1 MTVSTSTNKISY
13 TISSSTNSFA
23 FNFPI
28 FSTGDLRVIRVSSAG
43 VETVLTLSTHYSVS
57 AATNPND
64 PTPWPNGGTVTTVS
78 SYSDGQIIIKREL
91 AFTQGTSLPASGSF
105 PSKNVEAASDRA
117 VMLLQQLNEQVAR
130 AFVLAESDTT
140 NPVLPTATERAS
152 KFLAFDA
159 SGNLTVATGSAG
171 DSGLVVTAFI
181 ETLLDDANAA
191 AARATLGAQQDVI
204 TTRGDVVR
212 GSSSGVAERLA
223 VGAAGLALVSDGTD
237 AAFGRPYGIVQI
249 ATGVS
254 VSLGSTT
261 TAIPFDNTIPQ
272 QTGEGAEVITVAITP
287 THASNRLLIHFEALA
302 AGSTASNAT
311 IALFQDSGA
320 DAIAATAFYCP
331 GANLPVP
338 AVLTHEMAAG
348 GTSAITFKIRMGP
361 VSGTLAWNGTPGGG
375 GLYGGLPAARLTVL
389 EVKSN
394 G

>member
-13 TISSSTNSFA
+13 TITTSTNSFA

-28 FSTGDLRVIRVSSAG
+28 FSTGDLRVIRVSAAG

-57 AATNPND
+57 AATNPLD
-64 PTPWPNGGTVTTVS
+64 PTPWPSGGTVTTVS
-78 SYSDGQIIIKREL
+78 SYSDGQIIIKRDL

-171 DSGLVVTAFI
+171 DSGLVVTSYI
-181 ETLLDDANAA
+181 ETLLDDSSAS
-191 AARATLGAQQDVI
+191 AARTTLGAQADVI
-204 TTRGDVVR
+204 TTRGDVIR
-212 GSSSGVAERLA
+212 GSSSGAAERLA

-237 AAFGRPYGIVQI
+237 AAFGRPYGIVQMV
-249 ATGVS
+249 AAAQS
-254 VSLGSTT
+254 AHNSLSTV
-261 TAIPFDNTIPQ
+261 IPLDDTIPQ
-272 QTGEGAEVITVAITP
+272 SSEGTQVISAAITP
-287 THASNRLLIHFEALA
+287 THASNTLLVEFQGWG
-302 AGSTASNAT
+302 AGSTTNIAGVC
-311 IALFQDSGA
+311 ALFLDSET
-320 DAIAATAFYCP
+320 DARQASAATSASGNY
-331 GANLPVP
+331 AVP
-338 AVLTHEMAAG
+338 LSLRYVMAAG
-348 GTSAITFKIRMGP
+348 GTSAMTFAVRVGPGSTGNFGYNGIPASRYFGGISQQILTITEI
-361 VSGTLAWNGTPGGG
+361 
-375 GLYGGLPAARLTVL
+375 
-389 EVKSN
+389 KSN